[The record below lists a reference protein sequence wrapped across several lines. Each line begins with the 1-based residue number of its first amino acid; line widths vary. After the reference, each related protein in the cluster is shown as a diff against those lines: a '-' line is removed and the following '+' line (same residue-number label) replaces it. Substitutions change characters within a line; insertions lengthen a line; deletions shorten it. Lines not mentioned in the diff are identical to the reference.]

1 MFINAAISLTRPS
14 GFSLEVAMAIKPR
27 GVTALYGPSGSG
39 KTTVLKL
46 LAGLEDGSRGDQI
59 NISSD
64 GNIWQD
70 ASHFVPPHKRHVGY
84 VFQQPQLFP
93 HLDVRGNLAYASKRA
108 GSQPSAPLA
117 QVCDWLGINHLLT
130 ASPAKLSGG
139 EAQRVAIARVLLS
152 GARCLLMDEPLGSV
166 DHAARLQILPYL
178 DRLRRLLDIPIVYVS
193 HGLDEI
199 TYLADEVYMLEQG
212 RIKAFGTVFELASSL
227 TLNSQEGDVA
237 AAVVEARVE
246 HHDQAFGLTCLR
258 LDSQSIYV
266 SRCAQSPGTPIRLRI
281 PARDVSLALQVP
293 AQTSI
298 LNVLEGVISDIE
310 PLSASPSLLVRVQV
324 GGQYILSRI
333 TRKSL
338 QQLELQP
345 GKAVYVQIKTV
356 ALLSDLSQQVAI
368 SP

>member
-1 MFINAAISLTRPS
+1 MHINADITLTRPS
-14 GFSLEVAMAIKPR
+14 GFSLEVAVAIKPT

-39 KTTVLKL
+39 KSTLLKL
-46 LAGLEDGSRGDQI
+46 LAGLERGSATDQI

-64 GNIWQD
+64 GDIWQD
-70 ASHFVPPHKRHVGY
+70 ARHFVPPHKRHVGF

-93 HLDVRGNLAYASKRA
+93 HLDVRGNLDYASRRA
-108 GSQPSAPLA
+108 GSQQSPPLN

-130 ASPAKLSGG
+130 ASPTKLSGG

-166 DHAARLQILPYL
+166 DHVARLQILPYI

-212 RIKAFGTVFELASSL
+212 RIKAAGTVFELASSL
-227 TLNSQEGDVA
+227 TLNSQEGDAA

-246 HHDQAFGLTCLR
+246 YHDQSFGLTCLR
-258 LDSQSIYV
+258 LGGQSIHV
-266 SRCAQSPGTPIRLRI
+266 SLCSQPPGTDIRLRI
-281 PARDVSLALQVP
+281 PARDVSLALQAPV
-293 AQTSI
+293 QTSI
-298 LNVLEGVISDIE
+298 LNVLEGVVSELE
-310 PLSASPSLLVRVQV
+310 PLSTNPSLLVRVQV

-338 QQLELQP
+338 LQLDLQP
-345 GKAVYVQIKTV
+345 GRAVYVQIKTV
-356 ALLSDLSQQVAI
+356 ALLSDLTQQVTI